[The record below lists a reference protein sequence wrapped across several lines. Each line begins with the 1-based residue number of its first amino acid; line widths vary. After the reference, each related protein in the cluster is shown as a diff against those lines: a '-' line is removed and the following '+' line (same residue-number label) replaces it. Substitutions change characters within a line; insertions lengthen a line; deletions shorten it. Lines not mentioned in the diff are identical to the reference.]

1 MKTKWPY
8 ATKLQIFMTKNSKP
22 FQRNKYLHVIYGDMG
37 MKIEVESVSDKLPL
51 EKMFHW
57 FILNQVIMIVKIL
70 FIHKYFQKNVYIKF

>member
-37 MKIEVESVSDKLPL
+37 MKIEVESVIDKLPC
-51 EKMFHW
+51 
-57 FILNQVIMIVKIL
+57 FIGLS
-70 FIHKYFQKNVYIKF
+70 